1 MSQLNQSVAGTYTG
15 TGAAQTITLG
25 YEPKAVIIMNI
36 TDGDSVTL
44 HFDGMSD
51 GTAIAIGAA
60 AAAVASQGVTLT
72 SRGFT
77 LGTDVSVN
85 ENAKVFRYLAIN

>member
-1 MSQLNQSVAGTYTG
+1 MGRLNQSVSDTYTG

-25 YEPKAVIIMNI
+25 FKPKAVFVFNE
-36 TDGDSVTL
+36 TDGDSFAG
-44 HFDGMSD
+44 HFEGMAAATGFS
-51 GTAIAIGAA
+51 IGAA
-60 AAAVASQGVTLT
+60 TAAVASQGITLT
-72 SRGFT
+72 SRGFS

>member
-1 MSQLNQSVAGTYTG
+1 MGSLAQVKAGTYTG

-25 YEPKAVIIMNI
+25 YEPKGLIIINV
-36 TDGDSVTL
+36 TDGDSVFF
-44 HFDGMSD
+44 HIDGMSD
-51 GTAIAIGAA
+51 GTGVAVGAA

-77 LGTDVSVN
+77 LGTDSNVN
-85 ENAKVFRYLAIN
+85 ESAKVFRYLAFN